1 MTLAE
6 YYGFPE
12 GTKAFMQY
20 ANFYDI
26 QENNYPYP
34 SNMDRAYSEESR
46 TVVKPIDTSNVTD
59 MGSMFFNCKHPIKCI
74 LWRAAMLATFA

>member
-6 YYGFPE
+6 YYVFPE

-46 TVVKPIDTSNVTD
+46 TVV
-59 MGSMFFNCKHPIKCI
+59 
-74 LWRAAMLATFA
+74 